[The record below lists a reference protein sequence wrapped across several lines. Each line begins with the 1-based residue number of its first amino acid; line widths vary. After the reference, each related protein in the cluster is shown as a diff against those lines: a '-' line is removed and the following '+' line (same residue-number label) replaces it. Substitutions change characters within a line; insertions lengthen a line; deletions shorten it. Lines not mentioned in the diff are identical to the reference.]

1 MGAPTPATLTLLLV
15 ETDSALAD
23 ATIVFLQT
31 LGHTIQHAA
40 NGREALALL
49 ATRGIPDIILTNF
62 HLRCT
67 INGVELIER
76 LRFESGR
83 VIPAIVMTGDTSLH
97 CRDQVEG
104 LARCT
109 LFRKP
114 VDAGTLARA
123 IDET

>member
-1 MGAPTPATLTLLLV
+1 MDAPRPATLTLLLV
-15 ETDSALAD
+15 ETDSALAE
-23 ATIVFLQT
+23 ATIVFLKT
-31 LGHTIQHAA
+31 LGHAVQHAFS
-40 NGREALALL
+40 GREALALI
-49 ATRGIPDIILTNF
+49 ATRGIPDLILTDF
-62 HLRCT
+62 HLNCRL
-67 INGVELIER
+67 NGVELIER

-114 VDAGTLARA
+114 VDSGTLARA
-123 IDET
+123 IDEY